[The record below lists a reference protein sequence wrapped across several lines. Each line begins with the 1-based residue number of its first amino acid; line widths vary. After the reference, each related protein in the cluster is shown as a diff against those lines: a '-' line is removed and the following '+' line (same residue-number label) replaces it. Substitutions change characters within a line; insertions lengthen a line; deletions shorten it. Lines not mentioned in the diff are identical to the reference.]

1 MLTSGARLDII
12 MERIKTILNPL
23 IEKVRAKLEPL
34 GFEVHPFKVEYNY
47 KKC

>member
-1 MLTSGARLDII
+1 MLTSGARLDIV

-23 IEKVRAKLEPL
+23 IEKVRATLEPL